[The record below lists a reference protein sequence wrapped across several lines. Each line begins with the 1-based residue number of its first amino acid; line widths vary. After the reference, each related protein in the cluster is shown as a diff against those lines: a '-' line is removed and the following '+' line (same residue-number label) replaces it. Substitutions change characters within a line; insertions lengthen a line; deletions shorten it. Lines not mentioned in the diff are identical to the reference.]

1 MKLYSGS
8 NTAIRQVYFA
18 RCKPFKHF
26 GQATDKQLNLPL
38 NLPDSAILSLGAYGE
53 KRIKYL

>member
-1 MKLYSGS
+1 MKLHSGS

-26 GQATDKQLNLPL
+26 GQVTDKQLNLPL
-38 NLPDSAILSLGAYGE
+38 NLPDSAF
-53 KRIKYL
+53 